1 MESRNMANLTPR
13 PNGNF
18 SYLPGSGIYCRGA
31 VADPGFT
38 LVHATLQKPAPL
50 AQGFALIQQ
59 HLAGMGRLTSSLC
72 GLELRIAQP
81 LTFDG
86 FGALSASYI
95 KLLDQYALRDGVNAT
110 TTRTNV
116 AIEPAALGPK
126 TPSIYG
132 FTYTVPG
139 DRPGGRKGFIGSGI
153 GELTGGARKDIVLV
167 GKTSPR
173 AMREKAKWVMGAIG
187 VQMKKLGVK
196 WQDVSV
202 TTVYTALSIDSYI
215 DDVIVGGM
223 GPAARYGVHWIYS
236 HPPIKEIEFEID
248 IRGTSQELFL

>member
-1 MESRNMANLTPR
+1 MANLTPR

-86 FGALSASYI
+86 FGALSANYI
-95 KLLDQYALRDGVNAT
+95 KLLDQYVLRDGVNG
-110 TTRTNV
+110 
-116 AIEPAALGPK
+116 L
-126 TPSIYG
+126 
-132 FTYTVPG
+132 TV
-139 DRPGGRKGFIGSGI
+139 DFF
-153 GELTGGARKDIVLV
+153 AV
-167 GKTSPR
+167 
-173 AMREKAKWVMGAIG
+173 
-187 VQMKKLGVK
+187 KKLAERIN
-196 WQDVSV
+196 
-202 TTVYTALSIDSYI
+202 YALEHPKQ
-215 DDVIVGGM
+215 M
-223 GPAARYGVHWIYS
+223 QALRNAARATAVRQFDLKRVLLPRWL
-236 HPPIKEIEFEID
+236 
-248 IRGTSQELFL
+248 RLFDDLVSGRRPV